1 MASEQRSRHALQG
14 QCRSP
19 SPHSQAAVPGDE
31 LGSVRRQPASAGKS
45 DGLVHRGSNRNLA
58 GRAAHNPGRSS
69 SLFGF
74 GDQNGVDVAG
84 GVPIGAA
91 SDRRLDRLDPSTS
104 GPGSGGAGSLNPEP
118 SRRNVWRCQGLV
130 RAPRGP
136 VHLLVDSTGLRL
148 CGPGEWLIEKHGTRR
163 RRSWR
168 KLHIGACSPPTSI
181 RLMPRSQPACMFVL
195 TREHEVLWGT
205 QSCIRFRSLPSQ
217 HVYLPVNKATLKR
230 SIAAP

>member
-104 GPGSGGAGSLNPEP
+104 RPGSGGAGSLNPEP
-118 SRRNVWRCQGLV
+118 SRRTSGGAKALFELERTRSPAGRQHRPAIGWTRRVADREAWQPKTPALAKAAHRRLLAADEHKTDAEIAASLHV
-130 RAPRGP
+130 RA
-136 VHLLVDSTGLRL
+136 DTG
-148 CGPGEWLIEKHGTRR
+148 
-163 RRSWR
+163 
-168 KLHIGACSPPTSI
+168 A
-181 RLMPRSQPACMFVL
+181 
-195 TREHEVLWGT
+195 
-205 QSCIRFRSLPSQ
+205 
-217 HVYLPVNKATLKR
+217 
-230 SIAAP
+230 